1 MKRGYFIS
9 FEGVDGCGK
18 GTQIEK
24 LKAYFEEKKADV
36 LYTREP
42 GGNVVAEKIRTIL
55 HDPENEINDTAEMLL
70 YAAARALV
78 TETIIEP
85 ALESG
90 KIVVCDR
97 FIDSSVTFQGYGR
110 GLGADLVLSVNK
122 IATRGL
128 MPDLT
133 ILLDLDGA
141 AGLARNQ
148 GIEGKLD
155 RMEMEGEWLQNKVRA
170 GYLEL
175 AENDPER
182 FLVIDAT
189 KTREEIFE
197 IIKAEIEKRGVIEC

>member
-1 MKRGYFIS
+1 MKKGYFIS

-24 LKAYFEEKKADV
+24 LKKVFEENGIDA
-36 LYTREP
+36 LFTREP

-55 HDPENEINDTAEMLL
+55 HDPANDINDTAEMML
-70 YAAARALV
+70 YASARSLV
-78 TETIIEP
+78 TEKDIVP

-90 KIVVCDR
+90 KVVVCDR

-141 AGLARNQ
+141 EGLARNR
-148 GIEGKLD
+148 GCEGKLD
-155 RMEMEGEWLQNKVRA
+155 RMEMEGVWLQNKVRA

-175 AENDPER
+175 AQNDKQR

-197 IIKAEIEKRGVIEC
+197 IIKEELKNRGVI